1 MKVFLKYE
9 SSDTPYIILGVD
21 IIQCNYQLKVTEF
34 HFPKNKDT
42 L

>member
-21 IIQCNYQLKVTEF
+21 IIQCNYQSKVIEFDFLK
-34 HFPKNKDT
+34 NNDA